1 MQVRMGVSFLS
12 EFLCSAMV
20 SLRFVVASYVNAVL
34 NAIQGQFAVVL
45 REELPQIQEAF
56 QRIRNGYKPLLSIVV
71 CG

>member
-34 NAIQGQFAVVL
+34 NAI
-45 REELPQIQEAF
+45 
-56 QRIRNGYKPLLSIVV
+56 
-71 CG
+71 